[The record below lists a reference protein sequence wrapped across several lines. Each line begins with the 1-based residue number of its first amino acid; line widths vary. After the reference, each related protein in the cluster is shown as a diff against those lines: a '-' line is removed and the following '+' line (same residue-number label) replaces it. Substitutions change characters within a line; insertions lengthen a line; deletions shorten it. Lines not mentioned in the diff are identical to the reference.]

1 MSSHTEEPNTPD
13 EKPAKK
19 SYSSPRL
26 ITYGNFRDLTQAN
39 KPGAL
44 NDGMPTKTA

>member
-1 MSSHTEEPNTPD
+1 MSSQTEEPNTPD

-26 ITYGNFRDLTQAN
+26 ITYGNFRDLTQA
-39 KPGAL
+39 GAMGAS
-44 NDGMPTKTA
+44 NDGMANKTA